1 MKALVQKGFWSE
13 MAVVSV
19 VLTRAEEA
27 GHLEELTSAI
37 PLGDNLVPVEVSAT
51 KFLSPSHFF
60 AGVELLRIVHRGT
73 VIGSA
78 R

>member
-1 MKALVQKGFWSE
+1 MEALAQRGFWSE

-37 PLGDNLVPVEVSAT
+37 PLGDDLVPVEVTAT
-51 KFLSPSHFF
+51 KCLIPNRSF
-60 AGVELLRIVHRGT
+60 AGVELLRIVHRGI

>member
-27 GHLEELTSAI
+27 GHLKELTSAI
-37 PLGDNLVPVEVSAT
+37 PLGDDLVPVEVTAT
-51 KFLSPSHFF
+51 KCLGPSRSF
-60 AGVELLRIVHRGT
+60 AGVELLRIVLRGI

-78 R
+78 Q